1 MDLTQTQLLRR
12 WTSTRAEKAK
22 ENASETVYSH
32 GEKLSLT
39 KPKRNA
45 DFRAKPK
52 GLSIFMK
59 SLNLMDLA
67 L

>member
-1 MDLTQTQLLRR
+1 MDTKNSVGLKNWSADENGKKR
-12 WTSTRAEKAK
+12 W
-22 ENASETVYSH
+22 V
-32 GEKLSLT
+32 T

-52 GLSIFMK
+52 GLCIFIR

-67 L
+67 LNKKEKAKQ